1 MPRIPTTSK
10 PRRDFGG
17 WICAFFTLAALGGI
31 IYGIYYKVHQD
42 KTHEAEAYAQ
52 KVAQAEAVQAARN
65 AADRAVFNATIR
77 GPEVF
82 WQMLQEM
89 KDFKVALASDMKEL
103 KDAMLA
109 VSGRAA

>member
-1 MPRIPTTSK
+1 M
-10 PRRDFGG
+10 
-17 WICAFFTLAALGGI
+17 
-31 IYGIYYKVHQD
+31 
-42 KTHEAEAYAQ
+42 
-52 KVAQAEAVQAARN
+52 
-65 AADRAVFNATIR
+65 FNATIR